1 MGQTRV
7 SHHSVDFGAS
17 IPDSAHVAGTTFSCA
32 LIENDC
38 KLHLVPGLELQA
50 ILHLFDVEEQPLALT
65 HLVRNE
71 AKLGGKTKGM
81 SSCHVQSKGL
91 RTLVAVRTRP
101 HLVLDAL
108 HQSQALRDHVTSHLL
123 PSLGNCAKLKLDQL
137 SFLQTVRLA
146 YHPHDSK
153 GVILAF
159 TGT

>member
-1 MGQTRV
+1 M
-7 SHHSVDFGAS
+7 
-17 IPDSAHVAGTTFSCA
+17 
-32 LIENDC
+32 IEDDC

-65 HLVRNE
+65 HFVCNE
-71 AKLGGKTKGM
+71 AKLGGKKTRAI
-81 SSCHVQSKGL
+81 SSCHVRSKGL
-91 RTLVAVRTRP
+91 SPLVAVRTPP

-108 HQSQALRDHVTSHLL
+108 HQSSALRDHVTRHFL

-159 TGT
+159 TCT